1 MAEYTIDCKGK
12 VLGRVASEVALI
24 LQGKKNP
31 NYNPR
36 LEGDDK
42 VIIKNIDNLV
52 LTGNKKDQ
60 KVYYSHTTQIG
71 HLKERKFKDVIEKH
85 GIGWVL
91 RKAVLRMLPKNRL
104 QAKRIKRLIIEK

>member
-1 MAEYTIDCKGK
+1 MEYTIDCKGK
-12 VLGRVASEVALI
+12 VLGRIASEIAVI

-42 VIIKNIDNLV
+42 VIVKNVSKLV
-52 LTGNKKDQ
+52 LTGNKMKQ

-71 HLKERKFKDVIEKH
+71 HLKERKFKDVVAKH
-85 GIGWVL
+85 GMGWVL
-91 RKAVLRMLPKNRL
+91 RKAVLRMLPKNKL
-104 QAKRIKRLIIEK
+104 QARRIKKLIIEK